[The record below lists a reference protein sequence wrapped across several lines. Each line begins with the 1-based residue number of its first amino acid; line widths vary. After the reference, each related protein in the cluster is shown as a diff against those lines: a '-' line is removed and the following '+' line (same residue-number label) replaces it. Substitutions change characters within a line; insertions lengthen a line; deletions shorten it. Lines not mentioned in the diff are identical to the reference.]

1 MLVFYIYILVL
12 KSLFPLAKVLSKV
25 YKKDKP
31 TLDRKKLLK
40 YGRLLNI
47 KSRHKLIQ
55 LSCMVLGKSPLVNSL
70 DQTPPNLTL
79 TRTLTLT
86 QVGIHRGG
94 GNWPEGIFRTPSCRY
109 GFHNNNFFE
118 SIMELRDFNQVYS
131 LSTQFLSRF
140 T

>member
-79 TRTLTLT
+79 TLTLTLT
-86 QVGIHRGG
+86 QVGFHRGG
-94 GNWPEGIFRTPSCRY
+94 GGIDQREFSVHQAVDMAFT
-109 GFHNNNFFE
+109 
-118 SIMELRDFNQVYS
+118 I
-131 LSTQFLSRF
+131 TTFLNL
-140 T
+140 